1 MSFPR
6 LRTAL
11 LLLLLLLALAIGAA
25 WLAVRGCWPMPG

>member
-11 LLLLLLLALAIGAA
+11 LLLLLLLALAVGAA
-25 WLAVRGCWPMPG
+25 WLAVPRLLANAG

>member
-11 LLLLLLLALAIGAA
+11 LLLLLLLALAVGAA
-25 WLAVRGCWPMPG
+25 CWRFRGCWPMPG